1 MQLLCHSPPWQP
13 YSFSL
18 SHTTE
23 RSLALE
29 QEHNLPAD
37 VPRESPAPPTLPRLH
52 RTVCPLALC
61 WILIQTVRI
70 LQDFCN
76 PETAG
81 CALGAVSVCRRL
93 VLGGVTAL
101 TNEAGCMAEHHLRP
115 ANLISTVR
123 RNGRIL
129 KDGGRCGPGWI
140 FLSVFFTDFWIR
152 STSELMSFW
161 TSFNLKKNR
170 QRHPTVLVLFTWL
183 AMLALAEVKPPVLFL
198 LISFFPM
205 LTDKINQRLL
215 RRCSKIFFLSFW
227 PSTPKTRKGLCYS
240 KVFSPLQP

>member
-37 VPRESPAPPTLPRLH
+37 VPRESPPTLPRLH

-61 WILIQTVRI
+61 WLLIQTVRI

-129 KDGGRCGPGWI
+129 NDGGRNGPGWI
-140 FLSVFFTDFWIR
+140 FLSVFLLTFGSDLPQSLCHFEPLSIWKKQTK
-152 STSELMSFW
+152 TSNS
-161 TSFNLKKNR
+161 
-170 QRHPTVLVLFTWL
+170 VYIIYL
-183 AMLALAEVKPPVLFL
+183 AGHACPGWSKPPPVPFL
-198 LISFFPM
+198 LISFFQCW
-205 LTDKINQRLL
+205 LTR
-215 RRCSKIFFLSFW
+215 
-227 PSTPKTRKGLCYS
+227 
-240 KVFSPLQP
+240 